1 MRLAIEVNVIAIY
14 SLANQLPQRTG
25 TGGLNGTRP
34 RPTTISFRLSPS
46 AAALQPAAPILNRPW
61 FSDIEKFPHIQNLPE
76 WRRKKKQTTHFAS
89 QSLNYVYESIR
100 SVPPRAPSIRF
111 FEQLGSHRRH
121 GVASRRSRGCLV
133 LTHWRMISRCFAPR
147 LRHSST
153 FSYLSYLDTY
163 LHTNM

>member
-100 SVPPRAPSIRF
+100 SVPPREPSIRF
-111 FEQLGSHRRH
+111 FEQLGSHRRR
-121 GVASRRSRGCLV
+121 GVASRRSLEDDITVFCSQAQALKHLFLSSLSRY
-133 LTHWRMISRCFAPR
+133 IS
-147 LRHSST
+147 
-153 FSYLSYLDTY
+153 TY
-163 LHTNM
+163 KYVSV

>member
-34 RPTTISFRLSPS
+34 RPTTISFRPSPS
-46 AAALQPAAPILNRPW
+46 AAAPASSTHPQPSLIFRHRKIPAYPKSPGV
-61 FSDIEKFPHIQNLPE
+61 EE
-76 WRRKKKQTTHFAS
+76 KKKQTTHFAS

-100 SVPPRAPSIRF
+100 SVPPREPSIRF